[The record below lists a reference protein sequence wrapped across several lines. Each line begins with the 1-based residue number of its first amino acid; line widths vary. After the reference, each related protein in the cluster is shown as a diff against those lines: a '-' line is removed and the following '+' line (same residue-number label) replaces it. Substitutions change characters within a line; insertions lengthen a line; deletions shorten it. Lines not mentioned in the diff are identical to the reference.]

1 MNYIAYAFGFIAAI
15 ITFISTQI
23 KEKKQ
28 LLYTYTLSYLFFSV
42 NFILIG
48 AITGGITCLVIAVQ
62 TISISNNKNIKPKVI
77 LFSIL
82 TILIGIITYEN
93 LISIFPTL
101 CNLIFIFT
109 ITNNKMKNIR
119 KLTIISRLLW
129 CIYDFLTGA
138 YLIFLSDFFA
148 IIGIIISICKYDI
161 QTGGGMKM
169 EEFIFDGLPVV
180 EHKGKYIIFS
190 YYNGK
195 IVAINKNEF
204 NKEKMTEFLKEQ
216 NMLGTPKSCPGDYN
230 DYVELVISLTNDCN
244 LRCKYCFV
252 GEKNFCKKII
262 KKEDIDS
269 AIKAVGKL
277 AKVKNKKE
285 VFITF
290 FGGEPTLYP
299 ELIKYSMEKARH
311 ELKEYKVSFGIT
323 SNGVFNENIKNILVE
338 NNFTVTISMDG
349 LPKFQDKQRVT
360 PANTGT
366 SHIIEQ
372 TIKDL
377 TARGVSVIVRMT
389 ITRPMIF
396 EFKETIDYLKKF
408 GVNIIH
414 FEPITMGGRAKENE
428 QILERPSP
436 EEYSEKLVEAI
447 DYAREKDVS
456 IISSTVMNALSPS
469 YMFCDGVR

>member
-1 MNYIAYAFGFIAAI
+1 
-15 ITFISTQI
+15 
-23 KEKKQ
+23 
-28 LLYTYTLSYLFFSV
+28 
-42 NFILIG
+42 
-48 AITGGITCLVIAVQ
+48 
-62 TISISNNKNIKPKVI
+62 
-77 LFSIL
+77 
-82 TILIGIITYEN
+82 
-93 LISIFPTL
+93 
-101 CNLIFIFT
+101 
-109 ITNNKMKNIR
+109 MK
-119 KLTIISRLLW
+119 
-129 CIYDFLTGA
+129 
-138 YLIFLSDFFA
+138 
-148 IIGIIISICKYDI
+148 
-161 QTGGGMKM
+161 
-169 EEFIFDGLPVV
+169 EFIFDGLPVV

-230 DYVELVISLTNDCN
+230 NYVELVISLTNDCN

-299 ELIKYSMEKARH
+299 ELIKYSMEKAKN

-323 SNGVFNENIKNILVE
+323 SNGVFNENIKNILVD

-360 PANTGT
+360 PNNKGT
-366 SHIIEQ
+366 SQIIEQ

-377 TARGVSVIVRMT
+377 TTKGVSVIVRMT

-396 EFKETIDYLKKF
+396 EFKETIDYLKNL

-447 DYAREKDVS
+447 DYARENNVS

-469 YMFCDGVR
+469 YMFCDGVRQK